1 MSRSPPT
8 PAEAADALTAT
19 TALDP
24 LRSRLVARAP
34 GVEPGN
40 DHHAAGR
47 AFTCAAEECV
57 MDLIAQDHEG
67 LVAHSADV
75 LAELLRIW
83 AEQGIDAEDVWT
95 ELDRRTRMGNLLLS
109 LNMTRRRAAPATAR
123 KRSWKIRT
131 TKLP

>member
-1 MSRSPPT
+1 MSRPLSPP
-8 PAEAADALTAT
+8 AETTTALTAT
-19 TALDP
+19 TALGP
-24 LRSRLVARAP
+24 LQARLAAHSSLVARKPAQ
-34 GVEPGN
+34 
-40 DHHAAGR
+40 HAAGR
-47 AFTCAAEECV
+47 AFTYAAEECV
-57 MDLIAQDHEG
+57 MDLIAQDHAG

-83 AEQGIDAEDVWT
+83 AEQGVDAEDVWT

-109 LNMTRRRAAPATAR
+109 LNMTQRRGAPVTAR

>member
-1 MSRSPPT
+1 MSRAPSPP
-8 PAEAADALTAT
+8 AAAADALTAT
-19 TALDP
+19 TALGP
-24 LRSRLVARAP
+24 LRSRLAARAP
-34 GVEPGN
+34 GAEPGN

-57 MDLIAQDHEG
+57 MDLIAQDHAG

-75 LAELLRIW
+75 LDGLLRIW
-83 AEQGIDAEDVWT
+83 AEQGVEAEDVWT

>member
-1 MSRSPPT
+1 MSRSH
-8 PAEAADALTAT
+8 PAPEKAPDALTAT
-19 TALDP
+19 TALGP
-24 LRSRLVARAP
+24 LQARVAARAP
-34 GVEPGN
+34 TAGPGN

-57 MDLIAQDHEG
+57 MDLIARDHAG

-83 AEQGIDAEDVWT
+83 AEQGVDAEEVWT

-109 LNMTRRRAAPATAR
+109 LNMTRRRATPATAR